1 VEGLSH
7 FLAVAKNS
15 GRFKGIKISPGMYI
29 THLLFVDDIL
39 IFCDG
44 TKRDADK
51 LFEGLTLFKKA
62 TGMLINAQKS
72 SILFA
77 LSRKKSYN
85 IFYHNSLT
93 RFWDWT
99 KV

>member
-1 VEGLSH
+1 MAEGLSR
-7 FLAVAKNS
+7 FLEVEKNS
-15 GRFKGIKISPGMYI
+15 GRFKGLQISNGMYI

-44 TKRDADK
+44 TKREYSI
-51 LFEGLTLFKKA
+51 LFEGLILFKKA

-77 LSRKKSYN
+77 S
-85 IFYHNSLT
+85 
-93 RFWDWT
+93 
-99 KV
+99 VEE